1 MKRPPI
7 KLGTCKGGG
16 LNKIN
21 VLKEHT
27 VIKTHNI
34 LKHTLWTRCHA
45 GSPKEESR
53 VLPAPTAAA
62 RHGPYSLMF
71 SPKGVSVLSF
81 AIHLC
86 SAAFLCLSDQ
96 HAFISS
102 PVMNNEV
109 MGCVWKCSTSLVLDV
124 PMCMLYKCCLS
135 RVSIVCFVSPTYM
148 MWHSEHVMA

>member
-1 MKRPPI
+1 MR
-7 KLGTCKGGG
+7 
-16 LNKIN
+16 
-21 VLKEHT
+21 E
-27 VIKTHNI
+27 
-34 LKHTLWTRCHA
+34 R
-45 GSPKEESR
+45 ESE
-53 VLPAPTAAA
+53 A

-124 PMCMLYKCCLS
+124 PMYRCMDKYRGVHGCGT
-135 RVSIVCFVSPTYM
+135 VTN
-148 MWHSEHVMA
+148 A